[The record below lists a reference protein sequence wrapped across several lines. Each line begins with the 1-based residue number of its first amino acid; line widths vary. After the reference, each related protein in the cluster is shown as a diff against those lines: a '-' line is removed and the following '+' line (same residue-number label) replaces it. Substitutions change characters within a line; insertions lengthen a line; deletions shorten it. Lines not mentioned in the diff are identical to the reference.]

1 MLNIKKVDLE
11 LISDERVYLFFQRRT
26 RGKNCYISKRLNK
39 YKNKYLKPFDPKQE
53 SQHIYT

>member
-53 SQHIYT
+53 SQHICT